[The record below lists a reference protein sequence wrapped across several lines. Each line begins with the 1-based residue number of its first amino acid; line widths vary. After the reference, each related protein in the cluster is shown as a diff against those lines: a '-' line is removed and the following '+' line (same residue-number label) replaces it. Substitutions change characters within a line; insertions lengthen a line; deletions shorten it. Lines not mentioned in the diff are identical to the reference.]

1 MNHDESDVLFSLA
14 QIAVAFAGFSAIV
27 VLFGRGASGRWRQSH
42 ADRFHGMVLHAMVA
56 VLGFDHEFRPYL
68 VGVVWHVGMS
78 GLLFVRLIWIPNADV
93 DSE

>member
-1 MNHDESDVLFSLA
+1 
-14 QIAVAFAGFSAIV
+14 
-27 VLFGRGASGRWRQSH
+27 
-42 ADRFHGMVLHAMVA
+42 MVLHAMVA

-68 VGVVWHVGMS
+68 VCVVWHVGMS